1 MTPERWVPAPGIE
14 GFEVSDSGF
23 VRRVGAFRTL
33 KPSMLDRGHLIL
45 QPQVEGKKRNL
56 MVAHL
61 VARAFLPPK
70 PSPKH
75 VLTYNDGDPTNCRAD
90 NLRWATR
97 SEVSLKYWEN
107 PTSPI
112 HRLRGAGRKSKRI
125 RRCPCGPRP
134 VEVAARIKAERERL
148 ALSREEAARRLEMS
162 PDVYARLEEATDP
175 QLSTILA
182 LVRVLGMRP
191 EAIVPELFPAP
202 GLKDRR
208 DTTTCTACSPPAP
221 SRPP

>member
-1 MTPERWVPAPGIE
+1 MTPERWVPAPGFE

-33 KPSMLDRGHLIL
+33 KPTMLDRGHLIL
-45 QPQVEGKKRNL
+45 QPQVQGKKRNV

-61 VARAFLPPK
+61 IARAFLPPK
-70 PSPKH
+70 PSPQH
-75 VLTYNDGDPTNCRAD
+75 VLTYHDGDPTNCCAA

-125 RRCPCGPRP
+125 RRSPCGPRP
-134 VEVAARIKAERERL
+134 VEVAARIKVERERL
-148 ALSREEAARRLEMS
+148 ALSRKDAARRLEMS
-162 PDVYARLEEATDP
+162 LDVYTRLEEATDP
-175 QLSTILA
+175 QLSTLIA
-182 LVRVLGMRP
+182 LVRILGMRLDVI
-191 EAIVPELFPAP
+191 APELLSPCETRVSSGCGDRSP
-202 GLKDRR
+202 GQSLDN
-208 DTTTCTACSPPAP
+208 S
-221 SRPP
+221 